1 MNKIKQNKSNNWEV
15 INKNSRGIV
24 MTKEYQG
31 DTSIVSV
38 LDLVGE
44 VITSYEFKNINLSYK
59 SKYLNWQNLDCC
71 GGWMYSKEELIN
83 QLIDDKKPFGNV
95 VLNLYNDIDTHLLP
109 LIEECSK
116 TEGLRV
122 VEVEHWS
129 NTSREFIIMKEGSL
143 DKYIDLDKVLEYYY
157 ALGLA
162 DLGVEAYYDLK
173 DFLCV
178 DMSTYITKENIF
190 EYDFANPDSTLE
202 LIFTGLLLGYPIEST
217 ADRIGLPFI

>member
-1 MNKIKQNKSNNWEV
+1 MDKIKQNKSNNLEV

-24 MTKEYQG
+24 MTKEYKG

-95 VLNLYNDIDTHLLP
+95 VLNLYNDIDAHLLP
-109 LIEECSK
+109 LIEKCSK

-129 NTSREFIIMKEGSL
+129 DTSREFIIMKEGSL
-143 DKYIDLDKVLEYYY
+143 DKYIDLDKVLEDYY

-178 DMSTYITKENIF
+178 DMSTYITKDNIF
-190 EYDFANPDSTLE
+190 EYDFVNPDSTLE